1 MIKKFWNWGWGIY
14 HKNEELW
21 NYLIAGGLATL
32 INILV
37 KWLLLFTVL
46 DSENAFQL
54 QVAVIISWIVA
65 FIFAYFTNRI
75 FVFKSKNK
83 KVNEFF
89 KFLLSRITTLVM
101 EMVLMWFF
109 ITLLDLSSNVW
120 VIIITLIV
128 QVLVIVF
135 NYIFSKVFVF
145 KEK

>member
-65 FIFAYFTNRI
+65 FIFAYFTNRV

>member
-1 MIKKFWNWGWGIY
+1 MIKRFWNWGWGIY

-21 NYLIAGGLATL
+21 NYLIAGALATF
-32 INILV
+32 INIAV
-37 KWLLLFTVL
+37 KWCLLFTIL
-46 DSENAFQL
+46 DSDNAFEL
-54 QVAVIISWIVA
+54 QIAVIISWIVA
-65 FIFAYFTNRI
+65 FLFAYVCNRI

-83 KVNEFF
+83 KLKEFI
-89 KFLLSRITTLVM
+89 KFFISRITTLVM

-109 ITLLDLSSNVW
+109 ITLLCLNSNIW

-128 QVLVIVF
+128 QILVIVF

>member
-37 KWLLLFTVL
+37 KWLLLFTIL

-54 QVAVIISWIVA
+54 QVAVIISWIFA
-65 FIFAYFTNRI
+65 FLFAYFTNRV

>member
-37 KWLLLFTVL
+37 KWLLLFTIL

-65 FIFAYFTNRI
+65 FLFAYFTNRV

-83 KVNEFF
+83 KVNEFI